1 MSLEAPV
8 VRGVELADDRTPRPV
23 TASETVYEGLIWD
36 VRRDTVDLGSGTVRR
51 DFVEHTG
58 AVAILAVRDTPG
70 VEGASQVALI
80 RQYRHP
86 IGATEWEIPA
96 GLLDKEGEPPLAA
109 AQREL
114 AEEVDLTAR
123 TWNVL
128 ADFHPSPGAMS
139 EAIRVYLARD
149 LAEVAEADRHT
160 REAEEAEMTAAWV
173 DLDEAFAAVLAGR
186 IGNATAV
193 IGILAARGA
202 KEAGWV
208 TLRDPDAPWPAHPA
222 HR

>member
-1 MSLEAPV
+1 MSLDAPIM
-8 VRGVELADDRTPRPV
+8 RGVDLDDDRTAKPV
-23 TASETVYEGLIWD
+23 TATETVYEGMIWD
-36 VRRDTVDLGSGTVRR
+36 VRRDTVDLGSETVQRE
-51 DFVEHTG
+51 FIEHTG
-58 AVAILAVRDTPG
+58 AVSVVALQESPGTPR
-70 VEGASQVALI
+70 AMQVALI

-96 GLLDKEGEPPLAA
+96 GLLDKEGEPPLEA

-123 TWNVL
+123 TWHVL

-149 LAEVAEADRHT
+149 LEDVPAEDRFE
-160 REAEEAEMTAAWV
+160 REAEEAGMSTAWV

-186 IGNATAV
+186 VGNASAV
-193 IGILAARGA
+193 IGILAAHGA
-202 KEAGWV
+202 KEADWV
-208 TLRDPDAPWPAHPA
+208 TLRSADAPWPAHPA